1 MQHSFE
7 LKIRNLGAKNSEFLL
22 FGHSGNWDSDSPTT
36 AMCVSGRKYESGSE
50 DRLAL
55 LFSR

>member
-36 AMCVSGRKYESGSE
+36 AMSGRKYESGSE